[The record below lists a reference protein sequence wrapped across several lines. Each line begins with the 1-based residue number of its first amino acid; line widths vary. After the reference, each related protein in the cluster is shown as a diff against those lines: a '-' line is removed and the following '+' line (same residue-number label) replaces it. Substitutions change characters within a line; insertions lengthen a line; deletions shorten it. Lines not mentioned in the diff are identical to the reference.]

1 MNELLL
7 SHILRLEQKNRSS
20 QRYLVSGLDLCTV
33 VVGDIVCLLFFTVS
47 FVRAFFSFS
56 FSLSLSFFSFFF
68 LSTFKEDTRAA
79 DHDHM
84 PDLARSN
91 RLKKLFVLSHM
102 SSAFSWT
109 HMDTH

>member
-7 SHILRLEQKNRSS
+7 SHILRLEKKNRSS
-20 QRYLVSGLDLCTV
+20 QRYLVSDLDLCTV
-33 VVGDIVCLLFFTVS
+33 VVGDIVCLFFFTVS

-79 DHDHM
+79 
-84 PDLARSN
+84 S
-91 RLKKLFVLSHM
+91 
-102 SSAFSWT
+102 
-109 HMDTH
+109 

>member
-33 VVGDIVCLLFFTVS
+33 VVGDIVCLFFFTVS
-47 FVRAFFSFS
+47 FVRAYFSFS

-91 RLKKLFVLSHM
+91 CSV
-102 SSAFSWT
+102 
-109 HMDTH
+109 